1 MNPLHIVY
9 RPRTFDEYIGNEVMI
24 KSVKSALKRTQTYLF
39 FGSRGCGKTTLAR
52 LIAHE
57 LKINKNDIYE
67 IDAADK
73 TSVDDARQLKS
84 TVSLAPLSGDKKIY
98 IIDECHRLSANAMD
112 SLLKVLEEPP
122 KHCYFILCTTDPDK
136 VSTTIK
142 SRAKAY
148 EVKPL
153 TDENALELINWICHE
168 ESIKLNKT
176 IKEAI
181 INECKGIPREIIITL
196 DSIRD
201 IDNPDE
207 AIQLIQVNKENPK
220 IIDLCRALLKKE
232 KWSEIGKILKDLKDE
247 PESVRYAV
255 LGYMSSVLLN
265 NGNGQAAFV
274 ISCFSESFIYS
285 KKAGLILAC
294 FNSILK

>member
-136 VSTTIK
+136 VSATIK

-294 FNSILK
+294 FNSVLK

>member
-98 IIDECHRLSANAMD
+98 IIE
-112 SLLKVLEEPP
+112 
-122 KHCYFILCTTDPDK
+122 
-136 VSTTIK
+136 
-142 SRAKAY
+142 
-148 EVKPL
+148 
-153 TDENALELINWICHE
+153 
-168 ESIKLNKT
+168 
-176 IKEAI
+176 
-181 INECKGIPREIIITL
+181 
-196 DSIRD
+196 
-201 IDNPDE
+201 
-207 AIQLIQVNKENPK
+207 VNKGPGIEPDARTSPEFK
-220 IIDLCRALLKKE
+220 AFSDYLL
-232 KWSEIGKILKDLKDE
+232 S
-247 PESVRYAV
+247 R
-255 LGYMSSVLLN
+255 
-265 NGNGQAAFV
+265 
-274 ISCFSESFIYS
+274 IS
-285 KKAGLILAC
+285 
-294 FNSILK
+294 